1 MRRRAL
7 VLLRRY
13 LLLAAVAALLA
24 EVGIWLTGGEPRT
37 WWLLAPPMVALVGFV
52 IAMRRGVTVAQTAS
66 MIDAGLALR
75 NRVATAVELAKLE
88 AGAGR
93 ETAAGHA
100 SAALAERVNA
110 EASAAVSESFVTARL
125 RDVGA
130 PREWAALG
138 GAAFALALALA
149 FVPAGRVVGAAQ
161 GGRGVHGFSGNGT
174 GAQHRGGRDGRL
186 GTHVAPTRT
195 TIAVPLARPRRSST
209 PVNRYLP
216 QLIAEQLKKE
226 ELASAEHRGTPG
238 FKQVKATRSHGAAG
252 EPGSANGAQQ
262 NRAGSSHGLPS
273 HLGSKISPLGTP
285 TKLPRHATVPTRGS
299 RQLEGNPHSGA
310 PTGTSKAGSASSR
323 SQQAS
328 AIPPG
333 PNGGEQAGTAP
344 GSQALGKGLT
354 PDLQHRS
361 TGLPLQAGYAPS
373 LAKHGSNGRRTS
385 QTPNGNGHGGNT
397 ARAFTE
403 SGAGGTGFA
412 VIPPSSNAGSAA
424 NRTQRDN
431 YFGDANELQLKHW

>member
-75 NRVATAVELAKLE
+75 NRVATAVELAQLQ

-93 ETAAGHA
+93 ETAAEHA
-100 SAALAERVNA
+100 SAALAARVNA
-110 EASAAVSESFVTARL
+110 EASAAVADSFGTARL
-125 RDVGA
+125 RDMGA

-138 GAAFALALALA
+138 GVALALALALA
-149 FVPAGRVVGAAQ
+149 FVPAQTVVGAAQ
-161 GGRGVHGFSGNGT
+161 GGRGVTGFSGIGT
-174 GAQHRGGRDGRL
+174 GAQHRGGHGGRL
-186 GTHVAPTRT
+186 GRHVARTRT
-195 TIAVPLARPRRSST
+195 TIAVPLARSRRSST

-216 QLIAEQLKKE
+216 QRIAEQLKKE
-226 ELASAEHRGTPG
+226 ELAAAEHRGTPG
-238 FKQVKATRSHGAAG
+238 LKQAKAGRPHGAAG
-252 EPGSANGAQQ
+252 ESRSANGAQQ

-273 HLGSKISPLGTP
+273 HLGSKISRLGTP
-285 TKLPRHATVPTRGS
+285 TKLPHHATVPGNH
-299 RQLEGNPHSGA
+299 LEAAPHSGR
-310 PTGTSKAGSASSR
+310 PTAAGRAASATSR
-323 SQQAS
+323 SQQAG
-328 AIPPG
+328 ATPPG
-333 PNGGEQAGTAP
+333 QVGGEQPGSAP
-344 GSQALGKGLT
+344 GTQALGKGLT
-354 PDLQHRS
+354 PDLPHRS

-397 ARAFTE
+397 ARAFSE